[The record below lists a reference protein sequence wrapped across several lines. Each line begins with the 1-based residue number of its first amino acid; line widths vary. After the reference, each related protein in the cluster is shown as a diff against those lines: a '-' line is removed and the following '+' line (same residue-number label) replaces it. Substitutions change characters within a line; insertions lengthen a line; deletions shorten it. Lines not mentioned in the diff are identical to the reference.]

1 MKQKKWFVLTALIA
15 LVVLVA
21 PRASIASE
29 ENVRAFMQ
37 TVNDQLLAAGENFQ
51 LTMVESYTNTLEP
64 GVEAGT
70 IVYFED
76 RELRL
81 DQEWLPGD
89 PRRGGFYDI
98 TWLSDQ
104 VEGVGSG
111 LTLAQ
116 TQAAVDRSMAAWDGV
131 NCATIPL
138 YKLPDY
144 GMDWGYVQYL
154 MGWGGVPG
162 WLADITQAG
171 WMPTAFFEA
180 LYGPNSGV
188 IAVTFSFTWIED
200 LDADGKPDMAFAE
213 VYYNNYY
220 LWAIDPVG
228 NIVDTQTVVMHE
240 NGHAL
245 GLGHFG
251 KAFRTPNGKLHFAP
265 RALMNAGY
273 SGINQV
279 IDGTDKGAFCGIW
292 ASWPNN

>member
-1 MKQKKWFVLTALIA
+1 
-15 LVVLVA
+15 
-21 PRASIASE
+21 
-29 ENVRAFMQ
+29 MQ

-51 LTMVESYTNTLEP
+51 LTMVECYTNMLED

-70 IVYFED
+70 IVYFND
-76 RELRL
+76 HTLRL
-81 DQEWLPGD
+81 DQEWIPGD

-98 TWLSDQ
+98 AWLSDQ
-104 VEGVGSG
+104 VQGDANPLS
-111 LTLAQ
+111 LAD
-116 TQAAVDRSMAAWDGV
+116 TQAAVDRGMAKWDSV
-131 NCATIPL
+131 KCADIPL
-138 YKLPDY
+138 TKLPDY
-144 GMDWGYVQYL
+144 GIDWGYVQYL

-171 WMPTAFFEA
+171 WMPSAFFEA

-200 LDADGKPDMAFAE
+200 LNLNDKPDMAFAE
-213 VYYNNYY
+213 VYYNSYY
-220 LWAIDPVG
+220 AWGIDTDNPL
-228 NIVDTQTVVMHE
+228 DTETIVMHE

-273 SGINQV
+273 GGKYQKIK
-279 IDGTDKGAFCGIW
+279 GTDNGAFCGIW

>member
-1 MKQKKWFVLTALIA
+1 MQQKKWFVLVALFA

-21 PRASIASE
+21 PQVSFAAE
-29 ENVRAFMQ
+29 EDVRAFMQ
-37 TVNDQLLAAGENFQ
+37 TVNDQLIAQGENFQ
-51 LTMVESYTNTLEP
+51 LTMVECYTNMLED

-70 IVYFED
+70 IVYFNDHQLRMD
-76 RELRL
+76 RE
-81 DQEWLPGD
+81 WVAGD
-89 PRRGGFYDI
+89 PRRGGYYDI

-104 VEGVGSG
+104 VDGAGSG
-111 LTLAQ
+111 LTVAQ
-116 TQAAVDRSMAAWDGV
+116 TQAAVDSAMDRWDSV

-138 YKLPDY
+138 YKFPDF

-154 MGWGGVPG
+154 LGFGGTYG

-171 WMPTAFFEA
+171 WLPTPFFEA

-188 IAVTFSFTWIED
+188 IAVTFSFTYIED
-200 LDADGKPDMAFAE
+200 INVNGIDDMAFAE

-220 LWAIDPVG
+220 LWGINTNNP
-228 NIVDTQTVVMHE
+228 VDTETIVMHE
-240 NGHAL
+240 NGHSL

-273 SGINQV
+273 GGIYQK
-279 IDGTDKGAFCGIW
+279 IKGTDNGAFCGIW
-292 ASWPNN
+292 ASWPN